1 MTLRTRLAVALAML
15 SAVAATTA
23 AAIAYASTSGRL
35 ASEVNQ
41 SLTQAAAR
49 VVSASSAMGP
59 GTAMMGQAGSAPMA
73 SQMMG
78 GQGPLGA
85 LGLVVVQYLRPDGHL
100 VSVQGQ
106 VPLPVLG
113 RDRRIARSGGAAWL
127 RSEAV
132 GQSEYRVLT
141 EPLPGGGAVQLG
153 RDTSED
159 AALLGSLRWRL
170 GLLDLTIVLVAAAVG
185 WLFAR
190 RFVRPLRHLAL
201 AAERVASTGRL
212 DVQVET
218 GSADETGRLSQA
230 FSVMLG
236 SLAELRAQQQH
247 LAEDAGHELRTPL
260 TSLRT
265 NVDILRRHETLP
277 AATRSR
283 VLGALD
289 SELSELTALV
299 NELVELNADRHQ
311 EEAVEVV
318 RLDEVAEEVVERARQ
333 RSGRPITLKA
343 EPCAVTGQPRALA
356 RAVSNLVD
364 NALKFSPPSS
374 PVEVSVRS
382 GRAEVRDHGTGL
394 GAEDVPRV
402 FDRFYRSA
410 AARSKP
416 GSGLGLA
423 IVSQVAEANG
433 GWAFAGN
440 HPDGGAVIGFEL
452 PCVPHVEASD

>member
-1 MTLRTRLAVALAML
+1 MALAML

-23 AAIAYASTSGRL
+23 AAIAYTSTSGRL
-35 ASEVNQ
+35 ASEVDD

-49 VVSASSAMGP
+49 VVSATSAMGP
-59 GTAMMGQAGSAPMA
+59 GTAMMGQGGGIPMA

-85 LGLVVVQYLRPDGHL
+85 LGLVAVQYVRPDGNL
-100 VSVQGQ
+100 ARVQGQ
-106 VPLPVLG
+106 VLLPVLG
-113 RDRRIARSGGAAWL
+113 RDRQIARYGGAAWL
-127 RSEAV
+127 RTEGV
-132 GQSEYRVLT
+132 GKSEYRVLT

-159 AALLGSLRWRL
+159 AALLGSLRLRL
-170 GLLDLTIVLVAAAVG
+170 GLLDVAIVLVAAAVG

-190 RFVRPLRHLAL
+190 HLVRPLRHLAL

-212 DVQVET
+212 DVQVEV
-218 GSADETGRLSQA
+218 GSADETGRLSRA

-236 SLAELRAQQQH
+236 SLAQLRAQQRH

-265 NVDILRRHETLP
+265 NVDILRRHKTLP
-277 AATRSR
+277 AETRAR

-289 SELSELTALV
+289 SELRELTGLV
-299 NELVELNADRHQ
+299 NELVELNAERHQ

-318 RLDEVAEEVVERARQ
+318 RLDEVAEEVVERARR
-333 RSGRPITLKA
+333 RSGRHITLTA
-343 EPCAVTGQPRALA
+343 QPCAVTAQPRALA

-364 NALKFSPPSS
+364 NAIKFSPPSS

-382 GRAEVRDHGTGL
+382 GRTEVRDHGTGL
-394 GAEDVPRV
+394 GPEDVPRV

-410 AARSKP
+410 GARGKP

-423 IVSQVAEANG
+423 IVSQVAEDNG
-433 GWAFAGN
+433 GRAFAGN

-452 PCVPHVEASD
+452 PCVPRVGASD